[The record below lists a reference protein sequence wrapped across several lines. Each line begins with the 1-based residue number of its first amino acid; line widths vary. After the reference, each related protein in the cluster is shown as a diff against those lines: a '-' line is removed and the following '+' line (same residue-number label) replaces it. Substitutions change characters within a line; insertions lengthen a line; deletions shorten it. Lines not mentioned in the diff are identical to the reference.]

1 MLGGGERVV
10 VCTIGEM
17 EGEKQN
23 DVEEVNQIDLSTP
36 R

>member
-1 MLGGGERVV
+1 
-10 VCTIGEM
+10 M